1 MRTSQSYLLISDNE
15 ILAEIIEKSRFDLF
29 DVLYKRYSKKVFAT
43 CYRLLKNDV
52 LAADISQDIFMKV
65 FSKLKS
71 FKQQSS
77 FSTWLYSITYNECV
91 DYLRKNKKKNFDYS
105 IDDAINNYLL
115 EKLQEEELCE
125 DALEVIDFD
134 KVKKL
139 MADIPNQDKE
149 LLLMKYDLRLTIK
162 EISIQTGLSESAI
175 KMRLKRAKTKLT
187 RLYFVS
193 EKKFKK

>member
-1 MRTSQSYLLISDNE
+1 MRPSNYMLVSDND
-15 ILAEIIEKSRFDLF
+15 ILSEIIEKSRFDLF

-43 CYRLLKNDV
+43 CFRLLKNEV
-52 LAADISQDIFMKV
+52 IAADLSQDIFMKV

-71 FKQQSS
+71 FKKQSS

-105 IDDAINNYLL
+105 IDDAINNYLS
-115 EKLQEEELCE
+115 EKLQEDEICE
-125 DALEVIDFD
+125 DALEIIDID
-134 KVKKL
+134 KVKSL
-139 MADIPNQDKE
+139 MDHISSQDKE

-162 EISIQTGLSESAI
+162 EISLQTNLSESAI

-193 EKKFKK
+193 

>member
-1 MRTSQSYLLISDNE
+1 MRASNYMLVSDND
-15 ILAEIIEKSRFDLF
+15 ILSEIIEKSRFDLF

-43 CYRLLKNDV
+43 CFRLLKNEV
-52 LAADISQDIFMKV
+52 IAADLSQDIFMKV

-71 FKQQSS
+71 FKKQSS

-105 IDDAINNYLL
+105 IDDAINNYLS
-115 EKLQEEELCE
+115 EKLQEDEICE
-125 DALEVIDFD
+125 DALEIIDID
-134 KVKKL
+134 KVKNL
-139 MADIPNQDKE
+139 MDHISIQDKE

-162 EISIQTGLSESAI
+162 EISLQTNLSESAI

-193 EKKFKK
+193 

>member
-1 MRTSQSYLLISDNE
+1 MRPSNYVLVPDNDILSE
-15 ILAEIIEKSRFDLF
+15 ITEKSRFDLF

-43 CYRLLKNDV
+43 CFRLLKNEV
-52 LAADISQDIFMKV
+52 IAADISQDIFMKV

-71 FKQQSS
+71 FKKQSS

-105 IDDAINNYLL
+105 IDDAINNYLS
-115 EKLQEEELCE
+115 EKLQEDEICE
-125 DALEVIDFD
+125 DALEIIDID
-134 KVKKL
+134 KVKSL
-139 MADIPNQDKE
+139 MDHISSQDKE

-162 EISIQTGLSESAI
+162 EISLQTNLSESAI

-193 EKKFKK
+193 